1 MKSIK
6 EGKIALDRSM
16 KYFRGRTSKYITS
29 FEDIRLE
36 DLFPVGYPDED
47 IINEYDE
54 HYRENIDVWNIE
66 IIVQTR
72 S

>member
-16 KYFRGRTSKYITS
+16 KYFRGRTRYITS

-36 DLFPVGYPDED
+36 DLFPVGYSDED